1 MSRIGS
7 RDQDLLKEIRDNFDY
22 CVKFWKEMRDEGN
35 TDMRYASGDP
45 WDPKD
50 KAERKAAGRPCVAF
64 DELNQYLNQLINDV
78 RQNKRAVKVDPAGG
92 GATDKTAEFRANLIR
107 QIEYAS
113 RAQAVY
119 SQVMENVTQ
128 RGYGYARVS
137 KRYVSP
143 DSFDQELVVRP
154 IPNPNT
160 VWVDPDAKQEDRS
173 DMGYCFV
180 TDMVRRSDF
189 EKRWPKATATDF
201 STEQMREL
209 PMWVKDD
216 FIQVAEYWKVEKTT
230 RTLLSLDIGGG
241 MNVFADEME
250 DADTGSETVTLA
262 RDCDIGDGITVPK
275 GTHKILNER
284 DSEER
289 EVIQYLTNGVEI
301 LEENPQDGK
310 YIPIGCCFG
319 REKYVDEGGGSQ
331 LKVES
336 LIRLAREAYMAYC
349 YAQTTGL
356 ELLGMMPKA
365 MWMAYEGQFEGHEDE
380 VQHIGHSPR
389 PFIYAKAK
397 TEDTGE
403 NILPLPVWNH
413 WEAPLESV
421 EILTESYKRAIQSA
435 LGMYNTSVGKHD
447 TNAQS
452 GVAVRALDDQSSQ
465 GSFHFIDKFDGFL
478 EHMGRIMDDQIDY
491 VYDAK
496 RDVGIRMA
504 DGKHKVVRIN
514 EAFRD
519 PQTGEEYHYRI
530 GEGRHAVTIATG
542 PSTQSQRDEESKFA
556 DQLAQNPQI
565 MPRIG
570 DLVVKLKNLGPIG
583 DEISKRLVPPDIAA
597 QEGQQGPPLPPAAQQ
612 MMAQQKQTL
621 TEQAA
626 VIQKLQQELAA
637 KLPDVNA
644 KLAIATM
651 QEDTKRL
658 AIQSQVRI
666 AELQA
671 GVQSAVAKLEA
682 QVGAIQH
689 AMDTMDSQADRDHEA
704 SLQQSAQEAAAAQA
718 AATPGQSSPGG
729 GSSQPSGTPPASAQ
743 G

>member
-1 MSRIGS
+1 MSKVGTA
-7 RDQDLLKEIRDNFDY
+7 DEALLKEIRDNFDY

-50 KAERKAAGRPCVAF
+50 RAARIAAGRPCVAF

-78 RQNKRAVKVDPAGG
+78 RQNKRAVKVDPTGS
-92 GATDKTAEFRANLIR
+92 GATDKTAEFRGNLIR

-119 SQVMENVTQ
+119 SSVMENVVQ

-154 IPNPNT
+154 IANPNT
-160 VWVDPDAKQEDRS
+160 VWPDPDAKQTDRS
-173 DMGYCFV
+173 DMGFCFV
-180 TDMVRRSDF
+180 ADMMRQSKF
-189 EKRWPKATATDF
+189 KKCWPKATVTDF
-201 STEQMREL
+201 STEQMRDL

-216 FIQVAEYWKVEKTT
+216 FIQVAEYWKVEKSE
-230 RTLLSLDIGGG
+230 RTLLSLDLGGG
-241 MNVFADEME
+241 LHVFEDELEEADI
-250 DADTGSETVTLA
+250 DSDTVTLA
-262 RDCDIGDGITVPK
+262 KPADLGHGVTVPK
-275 GTHKILNER
+275 GKHKILNQR
-284 DSEER
+284 KSEEPH
-289 EVIQYLTNGVEI
+289 VVQYLTNGVEI

-319 REKYVDEGGGSQ
+319 KEKYVDEGGGSK

-365 MWMAYEGQFEGHEDE
+365 MWMAVEGQFEGHEE
-380 VQHIGHSPR
+380 EAKHIGHEPR
-389 PFIYAKAK
+389 PFLYYKAK
-397 TEDTGE
+397 TEETGE
-403 NILPLPVWNH
+403 AILPAPQFNH

-421 EILTESYKRAIQSA
+421 QVLTESYKRAIQSA

-478 EHMGRIMDDQIDY
+478 QHMGAILDDQIDY

-504 DGKHKVVRIN
+504 DDKHKVVRIN
-514 EAFRD
+514 EPFRD
-519 PQTGEEYHYRI
+519 PQTGETYHCRI
-530 GEGRHAVTIATG
+530 GEGNHAVTITTG
-542 PSTQSQRDEESKFA
+542 PSTESQRQAAGEFA
-556 DQLAQNPQI
+556 DALAQNPQI

-597 QEGQQGPPLPPAAQQ
+597 QEGQQGPPLPPQVQQ

-621 TEQAA
+621 MQQAQLI
-626 VIQKLQQELAA
+626 VELKQQLDA
-637 KLPDVNA
+637 KLPDVQA
-644 KLAIATM
+644 KIAIATL

-658 AIQSQVRI
+658 AIQSQIRI
-666 AELQA
+666 AELQT

-689 AMDTMDSQADRDHEA
+689 AMDTADSQADRDHEA
-704 SLQQSAQEAAAAQA
+704 ALAQQAQEAAAAQA
-718 AATPGQSSPGG
+718 AQNPPT
-729 GSSQPSGTPPASAQ
+729 GSAAGSQPAAGQ
-743 G
+743 